1 MTKSKPKIVRF
12 FSSSL
17 TFFGRK
23 DELILSNS
31 SGWQSFW
38 LHLNGI
44 ESKQVKCGNHMLNDF
59 CLFFSFLRFDNFAFA
74 RQFACCC
81 ATNLMNS
88 MDSIPISYQIREK
101 YEKRNRFSSLATVK
115 AIAKRTTNKFAN
127 GHFESSTE
135 KEFVFH
141 RFKFIVDFCL
151 FRIQWQTF
159 ELNDYRPKSIC
170 VIRSIQHR

>member
-1 MTKSKPKIVRF
+1 MNWFYQILLVDKVFDCTWMELNRNKSNVEITCWTI
-12 FSSSL
+12 SAY
-17 TFFGRK
+17 
-23 DELILSNS
+23 
-31 SGWQSFW
+31 
-38 LHLNGI
+38 
-44 ESKQVKCGNHMLNDF
+44 
-59 CLFFSFLRFDNFAFA
+59 FFSFLRFDNFAFA